1 MEDMPSAPYRVV
13 IAAARPSIRA
23 GLRAMLERYSEF
35 EVAEARQ
42 PRNLEAD
49 AEPRAADVIVV
60 DLDGEAPM
68 SVAEVIE
75 QVRGIPLVIVGAGAE
90 ELRAAAPDRRG
101 VVVVAEEVG
110 AEELAVAVRAASLG
124 FVAVGPD
131 VVRLPPLDPQPS
143 FPALDAAA
151 IDALS
156 DREREVLGLLAE
168 GLANKRIAQALQISE
183 HTVKFHVSAIL
194 SKLGAASRTEA
205 VTLAARRGLLAL

>member
-1 MEDMPSAPYRVV
+1 M
-13 IAAARPSIRA
+13 
-23 GLRAMLERYSEF
+23 
-35 EVAEARQ
+35 
-42 PRNLEAD
+42 
-49 AEPRAADVIVV
+49 
-60 DLDGEAPM
+60 
-68 SVAEVIE
+68 
-75 QVRGIPLVIVGAGAE
+75 
-90 ELRAAAPDRRG
+90 
-101 VVVVAEEVG
+101 
-110 AEELAVAVRAASLG
+110 AVRAASLG

-131 VVRLPPLDPQPS
+131 VARLPPLDPQPS